1 MLTLFERHW
10 PKLALL
16 LTAIPL
22 ICILCFPASAP
33 RLTLVF
39 IPAMVSITLVLGVQK
54 QIQAGKEAQVSRAV
68 LMRNIAW
75 EAAAILLPLLAAM
88 LAGGWAGHKAG
99 LWAWGA
105 SGQVWQAALAG
116 ILAGFAAGFSAGR
129 LAGWG
134 ISCVRAAGT
143 G

>member
-1 MLTLFERHW
+1 MPTLLERHW

-16 LTAIPL
+16 LTAFLL
-22 ICILCFPASAP
+22 ICIWCFPASAP
-33 RLTLVF
+33 PLTLVC
-39 IPAMVSITLVLGVQK
+39 IPAMVSITLILGVQK
-54 QIQAGKEAQVSRAV
+54 QIRAGKVAQVSRAA

-75 EAAAILLPLLAAM
+75 EAAVILLPLLAAM
-88 LAGGWAGHKAG
+88 LAGGWAGREAG
-99 LWAWGA
+99 LWAWQV

-134 ISCVRAAGT
+134 IGYVRAT
-143 G
+143 ITR